1 MALVSEAIAR
11 YHKLIESEPYIDLA
25 WAEALQERKKALKLN
40 GGVSP
45 VLRPH
50 FLTNREFTA
59 LEKGAELIASAIE
72 RVEHMTLS
80 TPALLARMHLLPA
93 ERMLA
98 AAEPGYYSFNVATHL
113 HTNLHDDSMRFTGH
127 SASAASGV
135 INGDALAD
143 LYYDAP
149 PVKEFRKK
157 FKLKKLGG
165 SKPLLAAILKAYK
178 ESGGKQKKPSIAIVE
193 FHAGGAGE
201 HALLSEFFARE
212 GYSTA
217 TVAPEQLEY
226 RNGVLRAGEMNID
239 IVYRAFRLQEFLVRF
254 DLNHALVRA
263 YKDRAICMVNSFRS
277 DLGAKKAILDLL
289 TDETVTGK
297 FPTAERKAI
306 KDFIPWTR
314 VVQAVK
320 TTHKGH
326 SVDLPDFVMK
336 HRTKLVLK
344 PNDATAEVPPVR
356 GVDVDDL
363 TWEKAL
369 RQAMRTPSVVQEI
382 PEPVRSVFPMLQF
395 GSLMMK
401 DMQVD
406 SQPHLFMGS
415 ANGASTWLS
424 VTGSTGFSTL
434 TGLAPT
440 FVLEGK

>member
-11 YHKLIESEPYIDLA
+11 YHKLIESEPYIDLT
-25 WAEALQERKKALKLN
+25 WAVALQERKKALKLN

-50 FLTNREFTA
+50 FLTQRDMATLGKA
-59 LEKGAELIASAIE
+59 SELIASAVE
-72 RVEHMTLS
+72 RVEQMALA

-98 AAEPGYYSFNVATHL
+98 AAEPGYSAINVATHL
-113 HTNLHDDSMRFTGH
+113 HTNLNDASLRFTGH
-127 SASAASGV
+127 SASAAAGV
-135 INGDALAD
+135 IYGDALAD
-143 LYYDAP
+143 LYFEAP

-157 FKLKKLGG
+157 FKLSKIGG
-165 SKPLLAAILKAYK
+165 AKPLLSAILKAYK

-193 FHAGGAGE
+193 FHAGLASE
-201 HALLSEFFARE
+201 HTLLAEFFARE
-212 GYSTA
+212 GHVTI

-226 RNGVLRAGEMNID
+226 RNNVLRAGETNID
-239 IVYRAFRLQEFLVRF
+239 IVYRAFRLQDFLVRF

-263 YKDRAICMVNSFRS
+263 YKERTICMVNSFRS

-289 TDETVTGK
+289 TDDAVTAK
-297 FPTAERKAI
+297 FPSAERKAI
-306 KDFIPWTR
+306 KDYIPWTR

-326 SVDLPDFVMK
+326 AVDLPEFVMK
-336 HRTKLVLK
+336 HRSKLVLK
-344 PNDATAEVPPVR
+344 PNDSTAEVPPVR

-363 TWEKAL
+363 TWERAL
-369 RQAMRTPSVVQEI
+369 RMAMRSPSVVQEI

-406 SQPHLFMGS
+406 SQPHLFLGA

-424 VTGSTGFSTL
+424 VAGSTGFSTL

>member
-25 WAEALQERKKALKLN
+25 WAMALQERKKALRLN

-50 FLTNREFTA
+50 FVTHRELAA
-59 LEKGAELIASAIE
+59 LEKAAELIASAIE
-72 RVEHMTLS
+72 RVEQMALS

-98 AAEPGYYSFNVATHL
+98 ATEPGYSAINVATHL
-113 HTNLHDDSMRFTGH
+113 HTNLNDATLRFTGH
-127 SASAASGV
+127 SASAAAGV
-135 INGDALAD
+135 IYGDALAD
-143 LYYDAP
+143 LYYEAP

-157 FKLKKLGG
+157 FKLRKIGG
-165 SKPLLAAILKAYK
+165 AKPLLSAMLKAYK
-178 ESGGKQKKPSIAIVE
+178 ESGRKQKKPAIAIVE

-201 HALLSEFFARE
+201 HGLLAEFFTKE
-212 GYSTA
+212 GHA
-217 TVAPEQLEY
+217 TVTVTPEQLEY
-226 RNGVLRAGEMNID
+226 RNGMLRAGEMEID
-239 IVYRAFRLQEFLVRF
+239 LVYRAFRLHDFLVRF

-277 DLGAKKAILDLL
+277 DLGAKKAVLDLL
-289 TDETVTGK
+289 TDETVTAK
-297 FPTAERKAI
+297 FPSAERKAI

-326 SVDLPDFVMK
+326 AVDLPEFVMK
-336 HRTKLVLK
+336 HRSKLVLK
-344 PNDATAEVPPVR
+344 PNDATTEQPPVR
-356 GVDVDDL
+356 GADVDDL
-363 TWEKAL
+363 TWERAL

-406 SQPHLFMGS
+406 AQPHLFLGS

-424 VTGSTGFSTL
+424 VAGSTGFSTL

>member
-1 MALVSEAIAR
+1 
-11 YHKLIESEPYIDLA
+11 LA
-25 WAEALQERKKALKLN
+25 WAQALQERKKALKLN

-50 FLTNREFTA
+50 FLTHRELVA
-59 LEKGAELIASAIE
+59 LEKAAELIASAIE
-72 RVEHMTLS
+72 RVEQIALS
-80 TPALLARMHLLPA
+80 SPALLARMHLLPA

-98 AAEPGYYSFNVATHL
+98 ASEPGYSAFNVASHL
-113 HTNLHDDSMRFTGH
+113 HTNLNDASLRFTGH
-127 SASAASGV
+127 SASAAAGV
-135 INGDALAD
+135 IYGDALAD
-143 LYYDAP
+143 LYYEAA

-157 FKLKKLGG
+157 FKLRKLGG
-165 SKPLLAAILKAYK
+165 TKPLLSAILKAYK
-178 ESGGKQKKPSIAIVE
+178 ESGGKQKKPAIAIVE
-193 FHAGGAGE
+193 FHAGGASD
-201 HALLSEFFARE
+201 HTLLAEFFAKE
-212 GYSTA
+212 GHQTA
-217 TVAPEQLEY
+217 TVTPEQLDY
-226 RNGVLRAGEMNID
+226 RNGALRTGEMNID

-289 TDETVTGK
+289 TDDAITSK
-297 FPTAERKAI
+297 FPAAERKAI
-306 KDFIPWTR
+306 KDYIPWTR

-326 SVDLPDFVMK
+326 SVDLPEFVMK

-356 GVDVDDL
+356 GMDVDDL
-363 TWEKAL
+363 TWERAL
-369 RQAMRTPSVVQEI
+369 RQAMRTPFVVQEI
-382 PEPVRSVFPMLQF
+382 PDPVRSVFPMLQF

-406 SQPHLFMGS
+406 AQPHLFLGA

-424 VTGSTGFSTL
+424 VAGSSGFSTL